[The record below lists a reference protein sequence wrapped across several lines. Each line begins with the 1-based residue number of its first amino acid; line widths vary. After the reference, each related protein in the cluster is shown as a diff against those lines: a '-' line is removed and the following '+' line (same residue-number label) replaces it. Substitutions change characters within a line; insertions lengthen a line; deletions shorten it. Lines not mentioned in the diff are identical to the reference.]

1 MCNYEGGAA
10 MLSALN
16 NGGASEMV
24 IFNCNNDWKWFKGHD
39 DNVDNLVEI
48 FAR

>member
-1 MCNYEGGAA
+1 

-16 NGGASEMV
+16 NGGASEMD
-24 IFNCNNDWKWFKGHD
+24 IFNCNNNGGWFRDHD